1 VTDIPSHI
9 PSAELLERIR
19 RQRRHTLELLT
30 VCAVGLVPWTVLLAF
45 TLPHG
50 YTVRQWRTTWVGFDV
65 LLLLAMAATALLGWR
80 RHRAVIVA
88 AVATAA
94 LLACDAWFDVSLAL
108 GTPGVWGS
116 AALAVCVE
124 LPLSVFLV
132 RKVMGMLSLA
142 QWPPRTPLGDGYQER
157 ADGEGRAGGRLR
169 ETPTPPAP
177 APAQAP
183 PPPPASTAPG
193 PPHSRPHPDPR

>member
-1 VTDIPSHI
+1 MTDIPAET
-9 PSAELLERIR
+9 PSVELLERIR
-19 RQRRHTLELLT
+19 RQRRHILELLT

-65 LLLLAMAATALLGWR
+65 LLLLAMASTALLGWR

-88 AVATAA
+88 AVTTAA

-108 GTPGVWGS
+108 GTPGVWFS

-124 LPLSVFLV
+124 LPLSGFLI
-132 RKVMGMLSLA
+132 RKALGMLSLA
-142 QWPPRTPLGDGYQER
+142 QWPPRMPLSDGDQEPDGGDGQ
-157 ADGEGRAGGRLR
+157 GGARLR
-169 ETPTPPAP
+169 ETPVPPGPGPAP
-177 APAQAP
+177 AP
-183 PPPPASTAPG
+183 PPPPVSTGPGSPRIRPRPG
-193 PPHSRPHPDPR
+193 PR

>member
-1 VTDIPSHI
+1 MTGIPTDI

-88 AVATAA
+88 AVTTGA

-108 GTPGVWGS
+108 GTPGVWLS

-124 LPLSVFLV
+124 LPLAGFLI

-142 QWPPRTPLGDGYQER
+142 QWPPRTPLGGGHQER
-157 ADGEGRAGGRLR
+157 ADGDGQAGGRLR
-169 ETPTPPAP
+169 GAPTPPAP

-183 PPPPASTAPG
+183 PPPPASASPG
-193 PPHSRPHPDPR
+193 SPHTRPHPGPR